1 MDVAARRELNNGFGD
16 ALARSFEFAI
26 TPMIFAAIGFAIDRA
41 LDTSVLF
48 TIVLLVFGLVGV
60 LIRWFY
66 DYEHKISL
74 VEAKRD
80 ERRKAT
86 PLSAPVVNK
95 PIVDNGGLPTG
106 VTLDSVLDNGI
117 GSTPRTGLGQR

>member
-41 LDTSVLF
+41 LDSSVLF
-48 TIVLLVFGLVGV
+48 TISLLVFGLVGV
-60 LIRWFY
+60 LIRWYY

-86 PLSAPVVNK
+86 PLAAPVVTK
-95 PIVDNGGLPTG
+95 PVIEHGGLPTG
-106 VTLDSVLDNGI
+106 VTLDSSPQHGT
-117 GSTPRTGLGQR
+117 GPR